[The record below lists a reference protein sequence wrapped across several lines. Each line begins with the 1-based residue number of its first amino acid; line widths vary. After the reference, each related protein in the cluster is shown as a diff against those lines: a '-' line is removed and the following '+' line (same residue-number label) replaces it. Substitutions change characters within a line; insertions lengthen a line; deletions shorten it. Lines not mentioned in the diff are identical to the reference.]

1 MSNETF
7 VLTNADMNAVVL
19 KDAGYINRR
28 GAKLYVEGNY
38 RFAVEYYR
46 LAAAMGDMNAVSNLG
61 YCYLYGRDIEQNT
74 SLAIA
79 YFKTAAENG
88 VIDAIY
94 KLGDIYSSDK
104 WNVKDVELSL
114 YYYNIAL
121 FHLLGEGE
129 WDVES
134 IVYCEGFQRYPS
146 LCYAL
151 GREMSRGGRMNTDIV
166 MAYQLLKHA
175 EKGYRKEIDNGAV
188 MYESSYE
195 GVKELLADSQF
206 DGIRK
211 EYDAYFA
218 GEDYDEETE

>member
-1 MSNETF
+1 
-7 VLTNADMNAVVL
+7 
-19 KDAGYINRR
+19 
-28 GAKLYVEGNY
+28 
-38 RFAVEYYR
+38 
-46 LAAAMGDMNAVSNLG
+46 MGDMNAVSNLG

-88 VIDAIY
+88 VIDAMY

-114 YYYNIAL
+114 YYYNTA
-121 FHLLGEGE
+121 FSRVVGGE
-129 WDVES
+129 WESNS
-134 IVYCEGFQRYPS
+134 IVYCEGLQYYPS

-166 MAYQLLKHA
+166 IAYQLLKHA

-195 GVKELLADSQF
+195 GVKKLLADSQF
-206 DGIRK
+206 DGIRR

-218 GEDYDEETE
+218 GEDYDEEAE

>member
-1 MSNETF
+1 MNNETF
-7 VLTNADMNAVVL
+7 VLTNADMNAVAL

-61 YCYLYGRDIEQNT
+61 YCYLYGRDIEQNA
-74 SLAIA
+74 SL
-79 YFKTAAENG
+79 FKTAAENG
-88 VIDAIY
+88 VIDAMY

-104 WNVKDVELSL
+104 WNMKDVELSL
-114 YYYNIAL
+114 YYYKIAL
-121 FHLLGEGE
+121 VHLLGEDE
-129 WDVES
+129 WDAES
-134 IVYCEGFQRYPS
+134 IVYCEGFRRYPS

-151 GREMSRGGRMNTDIV
+151 GREMSRGDRMNTDIV

-195 GVKELLADSQF
+195 GVKVLLADSQF

>member
-1 MSNETF
+1 M
-7 VLTNADMNAVVL
+7 LTNADMNAVVL

-46 LAAAMGDMNAVSNLG
+46 LAAMGDMNAVSNLG

-88 VIDAIY
+88 VIDAMY

-134 IVYCEGFQRYPS
+134 IVYCEEFQRYPS

-166 MAYQLLKHA
+166 IAYQLLKHA

-211 EYDAYFA
+211 KYDAYFA

>member
-7 VLTNADMNAVVL
+7 MLTNADMKAVVL

-88 VIDAIY
+88 VIDAMY

-114 YYYNIAL
+114 YYYNTA
-121 FHLLGEGE
+121 FSRVVGSE
-129 WDVES
+129 WESNS
-134 IVYCEGFQRYPS
+134 IVYCEELQYYPS

-151 GREMSRGGRMNTDIV
+151 GREMSSGGRMNTDIV

-206 DGIRK
+206 DSIRR

-218 GEDYDEETE
+218 GEDYDEEAE

>member
-7 VLTNADMNAVVL
+7 MLTNADMNAVVL
-19 KDAGYINRR
+19 KDASYINRR

-79 YFKTAAENG
+79 YFRTAAENG
-88 VIDAIY
+88 VIDAMY

-114 YYYNIAL
+114 
-121 FHLLGEGE
+121 
-129 WDVES
+129 
-134 IVYCEGFQRYPS
+134 
-146 LCYAL
+146 
-151 GREMSRGGRMNTDIV
+151 
-166 MAYQLLKHA
+166 
-175 EKGYRKEIDNGAV
+175 
-188 MYESSYE
+188 
-195 GVKELLADSQF
+195 
-206 DGIRK
+206 
-211 EYDAYFA
+211 
-218 GEDYDEETE
+218 